1 MTAANEHTLMDAAR
15 HMLVDA
21 HDEAAA
27 IAQLAE
33 EAIAAL
39 DERSLLGALGTLASY
54 DAQIAALTRSVEAAR
69 MLLLRARDGGGR

>member
-1 MTAANEHTLMDAAR
+1 MTADARTLVDAAR
-15 HMLVDA
+15 CLLVDA

-27 IAQLAE
+27 IAQAAE

-54 DAQIAALTRSVEAAR
+54 DAQLALLTRSVEAAR
-69 MLLLRARDGGGR
+69 TLLLRARDGGGR